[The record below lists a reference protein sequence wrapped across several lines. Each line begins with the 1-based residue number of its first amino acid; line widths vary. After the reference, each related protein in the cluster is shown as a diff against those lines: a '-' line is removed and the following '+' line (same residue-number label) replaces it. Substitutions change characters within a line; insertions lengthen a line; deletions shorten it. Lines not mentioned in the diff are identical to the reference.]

1 MFDARIRKFIDQP
14 LNKLAGI
21 FVAKGISANQ
31 ITITSFFIGM
41 STLPLLAF
49 HHYSIALVC
58 ILVNRLGDGLD
69 GAIARQTKTTHTG
82 AYLDIVLDFIFYSGV
97 IFGFALAQP
106 QNAIYA
112 ALLIFSFIGTG
123 SSFLAFAIF
132 AEKLNLHT
140 NTQGKKSFYYLEGLA
155 EGTETILVMCAM
167 CLFPHF
173 FWALALGFSLI
184 CILATIIRV
193 FKSIKLLSSL

>member
-1 MFDARIRKFIDQP
+1 MFDARIRKYIDQP
-14 LNKLAGI
+14 LNRLARFFI
-21 FVAKGISANQ
+21 AKGISANQ

-49 HHYSIALVC
+49 HHYLIALVC
-58 ILVNRLGDGLD
+58 ILINRLGDGLD

-106 QNAIYA
+106 QNAVYA

-132 AEKLNLHT
+132 AEKLNL
-140 NTQGKKSFYYLEGLA
+140 QSSAQAGKSFYYLEGLA
-155 EGTETILVMCAM
+155 EGTETILVLCAM

-173 FWALALGFSLI
+173 FWVLALGFSVI

-193 FKSIKLLSSL
+193 LKSIKLLSSL